1 MYWLEFII
9 MALGA
14 VFIFIYRKSPG
25 QGTYK
30 YFTETIGGV
39 YDKYAPYSFKVVKQ
53 KAKELGQEYTV
64 RQYTVQA
71 VLFAVVAG
79 GIAYLYFYNLILV
92 IIYAGAAVLFVPYVN
107 YLRLK
112 RIYNEY
118 IFEEIQVYCTNVIM
132 EFNTSQSFVKS
143 LEGVRDSGILEE
155 PILSDVKTMIDM
167 SYANGT
173 IDEALSFMN
182 DKYPYY
188 MVKNMHQLFLQITN
202 EGAKDSGESLENMML
217 DIDMLVEGV
226 YRDKIDRA
234 AFYKKFLTFGLMLY
248 LLIMIMQFMLGR
260 ETYLNMCKLWYIQ
273 ILLHAII
280 LINSYFLLNGTKF
293 YNEDIGAE

>member
-1 MYWLEFII
+1 MELIVMLI
-9 MALGA
+9 T
-14 VFIFIYRKSPG
+14 VIFIYVYRKNPG
-25 QGTYK
+25 NTPYK
-30 YFTETIGGV
+30 YFTETVSTV
-39 YDKYAPYSFKVVKQ
+39 YDKYAPYSYKVVKE
-53 KAKELGQEYTV
+53 KAKELGQDYTFK
-64 RQYTVQA
+64 QYIVQ
-71 VLFAVVAG
+71 VILFGGVAAA
-79 GIAYLYFYNLILV
+79 IAFLYFYSVLWAIAYAIAA
-92 IIYAGAAVLFVPYVN
+92 IIAVPYVN
-107 YLRLK
+107 YLRYK

-118 IFEEIQVYCTNVIM
+118 IFEEVQIYCTNVIM

-173 IDEALSFMN
+173 IDEALKFMN

-202 EGAKDSGESLENMML
+202 EGAKDSGESLENMMQ

-226 YRDKIDRA
+226 YRDKMDRA
-234 AFYKKFLTFGLMLY
+234 AFYKKFVIYGLALY
-248 LLIMIMQFMLGR
+248 LLVMFMQFLLGQSSYI
-260 ETYLNMCKLWYIQ
+260 TMVNLWYIQ
-273 ILLHAII
+273 IILHAIL

>member
-1 MYWLEFII
+1 MELII
-9 MALGA
+9 ML
-14 VFIFIYRKSPG
+14 VFVIFIYVYRKSPG
-25 QGTYK
+25 NAPYK
-30 YFTETIGGV
+30 YFTDTVSSV
-39 YDKYAPYSFKVVKQ
+39 YDKYAPYSFRVVQQ

-64 RQYTVQA
+64 KQYTAQV
-71 VLFAVVAG
+71 VIFAGVAAA
-79 GIAYLYFYNLILV
+79 IAYLYFYSLLWAIA
-92 IIYAGAAVLFVPYVN
+92 YAVVAIAFVPYVN

-118 IFEEIQVYCTNVIM
+118 IFEEIQVYCTNTIM
-132 EFNTSQSFVKS
+132 EFNLTQSFVKS
-143 LEGVRDSGILEE
+143 IEGVRDSGILEE

-167 SYANGT
+167 AYTNGT
-173 IDEALSFMN
+173 IDESLTFMSE
-182 DKYPYY
+182 KYPFY

-202 EGAKDSGESLENMML
+202 EGAKDSGESLENMMN

-234 AFYKKFLTFGLMLY
+234 AFYKKFITYGLALY
-248 LLIMIMQFMLGR
+248 LLIMLMQLLLGR
-260 ETYLNMCKLWYIQ
+260 ASYMEMIKEWYIQ
-273 ILLHAII
+273 ILLHAVI